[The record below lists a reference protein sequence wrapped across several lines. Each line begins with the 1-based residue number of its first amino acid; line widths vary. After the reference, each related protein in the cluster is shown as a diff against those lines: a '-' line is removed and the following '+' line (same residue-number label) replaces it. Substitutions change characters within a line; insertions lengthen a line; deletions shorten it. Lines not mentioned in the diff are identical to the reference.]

1 MGIELNP
8 LSTGVTAP
16 DTGVSKSN
24 KRLADAA
31 KQFESLM
38 IDQMMKTVRE
48 SSGGGWLNDGDQ
60 TGEDSSMGMAEEQF
74 ANAMASSGG
83 LGLAKMI
90 VKTMSQPETKPI

>member
-1 MGIELNP
+1 MGIDLKP
-8 LSTGVTAP
+8 LSVWVAAP
-16 DTGVSKSN
+16 ENDTTKSN

-48 SSGGGWLNDGDQ
+48 SSGGGWLSDGDQ

-74 ANAMASSGG
+74 AKAMASSGG

-90 VKTMSQPETKPI
+90 VKTMSKPEADKI